1 MEKHRLQ
8 DILRL
13 KYSYEEIKGKKKKK
27 IWLGRIQSDCKIFAV
42 VGGNH

>member
-13 KYSYEEIKGKKKKK
+13 KYSYEEIKGKKKN
-27 IWLGRIQSDCKIFAV
+27 WLGRIQSDCKIFAI